1 MDLHSDPSAY
11 RNAGQSKRNVEKTA
25 FLICPVR
32 GISESMRVGFDAQ
45 VKHLEDVD
53 GWTVHYPPRDTPQNV
68 GSLQTCEINKQAIR
82 NADTVFII
90 WDGKSKGC
98 LFDLGIAFALGK
110 RGIPV
115 TGYFP
120 NSTVGYK
127 SFQNMV
133 YQYAG

>member
-11 RNAGQSKRNVEKTA
+11 GNIGRYDTQGKKA

-32 GISESMRVGFDAQ
+32 GISDSMKARFDAQ

-53 GWTVHYPPRDTPQNV
+53 GWTIHYPPRDTNQHTD
-68 GSLQTCEINKQAIR
+68 SLKTCELNKQAIKD
-82 NADTVFII
+82 ADMVFII

-98 LFDLGIAFALGK
+98 MFDLGMAFVLNK
-110 RGIPV
+110 SVQPIV
-115 TGYFP
+115 GYFP
-120 NSTVGYK
+120 KATVGYK